1 MRVTRIRDGKATAYT
16 VGVDRIDP
24 DENPE
29 LEPAGF
35 YSEREI
41 YAVFTPGEMV
51 ADYDI
56 HRIARSLPGDADW
69 VVDALRDLD
78 YDELDA
84 PEPNP

>member
-1 MRVTRIRDGKATAYT
+1 MRVTRIRDGKGTAYT

-24 DENPE
+24 DENTE

-35 YSEREI
+35 HSEREI

-56 HRIARSLPGDADW
+56 HRIARNLPGDAGW

-78 YDELDA
+78 YDELGA
-84 PEPNP
+84 AEAEP